1 MRSIYY
7 LERYMVLTIGFV
19 VCGAVSLFFS
29 LAGSAPAEFPSTA
42 VLFLVAGA
50 AAAGYVLKHRN
61 DPAADAAGT
70 PLFPK
75 VDGRELLIILKASW
89 AVQEISV
96 IVLLFAAF
104 NAGPILAL
112 LAGDV
117 SGAVVSAVR
126 ILLMGLLV
134 VLALVYLIAHT
145 YFERK
150 V

>member
-1 MRSIYY
+1 VRSIYY
-7 LERYMVLTIGFV
+7 LERYTVLAIGFV

-29 LAGSAPAEFPSTA
+29 LGGSAPAGFPYTA

-61 DPAADAAGT
+61 DHTDAAVT

-75 VDGRELLIILKASW
+75 VDERELLIILKASW
-89 AVQEISV
+89 AVQEISM
-96 IVLLFAAF
+96 IMLLFAAL

-117 SGAVVSAVR
+117 PGAVVSAVR
-126 ILLMGLLV
+126 ILLMGLLI

>member
-7 LERYMVLTIGFV
+7 LERYTVLAIGFV
-19 VCGAVSLFFS
+19 VCGVVSLFFS
-29 LAGSAPAEFPSTA
+29 LTGSAPAEFPSTA
-42 VLFLVAGA
+42 VLFLVAGF

-61 DPAADAAGT
+61 DPADAAAT

-75 VDGRELLIILKASW
+75 VDERELLIILKASW

-104 NAGPILAL
+104 NAGSILAL
-112 LAGDV
+112 FAGDV
-117 SGAVVSAVR
+117 SDAVVYAAR

-134 VLALVYLIAHT
+134 VLALVYLIAYT

>member
-7 LERYMVLTIGFV
+7 LERYMVLAIGFV

-29 LAGSAPAEFPSTA
+29 LAGSAPTEFPSTA

-61 DPAADAAGT
+61 DPADAAGT

-75 VDGRELLIILKASW
+75 VDERELLIILKASW
-89 AVQEISV
+89 EVQEISV

>member
-1 MRSIYY
+1 MD
-7 LERYMVLTIGFV
+7 E
-19 VCGAVSLFFS
+19 
-29 LAGSAPAEFPSTA
+29 
-42 VLFLVAGA
+42 
-50 AAAGYVLKHRN
+50 
-61 DPAADAAGT
+61 
-70 PLFPK
+70 
-75 VDGRELLIILKASW
+75 RELLIILKASW